1 MRRARKIGGEPRQ
14 EARRHA
20 GKRQRLIGAK
30 DALERFA
37 HRAIRM

>member
-1 MRRARKIGGEPRQ
+1 MRRTREIGGEPRQ

-20 GKRQRLIGAK
+20 GKGQRLIRAE
-30 DALERFA
+30 DALQRLG